1 MATLRDRLPRPPAP
15 QERARLLGEDYR
27 FDPARLPSTKEFTIE
42 HEAVHLLER
51 PLALERVYHLRDPAD
66 VQLVVG
72 FRLCWSGG
80 ADAVES
86 LFQFVESFQREIPV
100 EAIRRISD
108 ERVGVGEFGL
118 AWSWD
123 DPFGAEIVAFVRAN
137 VLVTVQGHDTAGL
150 PERVA
155 AEVDAE
161 LRALRTME
169 AYAEVTGG
177 AFESIRQE
185 ATRGRVELAA
195 GERLML
201 GRQPR
206 GERWFFLTTRG
217 SANRDPGAPD
227 TWYYRAGLDRGP
239 AEVRLFRVDPGL
251 VPVLERLTLE
261 IR

>member
-1 MATLRDRLPRPPAP
+1 MATLRDQLPRPPAP
-15 QERARLLGEDYR
+15 QAPPRLLGEDYH
-27 FDPARLPSTKEFTIE
+27 FSPDRLPATRPFRVE

-72 FRLCWSGG
+72 FRLCWNGS

-86 LFQFVESFQREIPV
+86 LFQFVESFQREIPI
-100 EAIRRISD
+100 EAVRRISD
-108 ERVGVGEFGL
+108 EGIGEFGL

-137 VLVTVQGHDTAGL
+137 VLVTVQGQDTAGL

-155 AEVDAE
+155 AEVDGE

-169 AYAEVTGG
+169 AYPEVAGG
-177 AFESIRQE
+177 AFEPIRE
-185 ATRGRVELAA
+185 KAARGSVEIPA
-195 GERLML
+195 GGRITL
-201 GRQPR
+201 GSQPR

>member
-1 MATLRDRLPRPPAP
+1 MATLRDQLPRPPVSP
-15 QERARLLGEDYR
+15 ERARLLGEDYR
-27 FDPARLPSTKEFTIE
+27 FNSDRLPSTQPFRVE

-51 PLALERVYHLRDPAD
+51 PLSLERVYHLRDPAD
-66 VQLVVG
+66 VQLVLG
-72 FRLCWSGG
+72 FRLCWNGG

-86 LFQFVESFQREIPV
+86 LFQFVESFQREIPI
-100 EAIRRISD
+100 EAVRRISD
-108 ERVGVGEFGL
+108 EGIGEFGL

-137 VLVTVQGHDTAGL
+137 VLVTVQGQDTAGL

-155 AEVDAE
+155 AEVDGE

-169 AYAEVTGG
+169 AYPEVSGG
-177 AFESIRQE
+177 AFESIRE
-185 ATRGRVELAA
+185 KAAPRPVEIPAGGRLT
-195 GERLML
+195 L
-201 GRQPR
+201 GSQPR
-206 GERWFFLTTRG
+206 GERWFFLTTKG